1 MELCVE
7 LSIVL
12 GQNSDHFREAEN
24 VAGYGLENV
33 TENVAALSM
42 KRKTWLGE
50 IFDREYFFGEIF
62 GVLFNPSPTF
72 HYPFN
77 LEYWNS

>member
-1 MELCVE
+1 MCSNTCISISSAMELCVQ

-12 GQNSDHFREAEN
+12 GQHSDHFREAEN

-42 KRKTWLGE
+42 KRKT
-50 IFDREYFFGEIF
+50 
-62 GVLFNPSPTF
+62 
-72 HYPFN
+72 
-77 LEYWNS
+77 